1 MRTKETIILLFV
13 LAATMLTGCRL
24 VDEPIGIEVTRRRQP
39 QPAPPPAVAD
49 ESIERRFTETET
61 ESTDAVQS
69 ALMWSQRYED
79 LLAKTENL
87 RETKNTLSV
96 ENTDLTYKLT
106 ELKAELDQTKAEL
119 AQAND
124 FLHEMQM
131 ELTKWKSDV
140 LGFRDEMRKAQ
151 AAQLEALQRVLRI
164 LGAEFVESTE
174 PETQPDQGTD

>member
-13 LAATMLTGCRL
+13 ITTILTGCKL

-39 QPAPPPAVAD
+39 QMTPSPAATD
-49 ESIERRFTETET
+49 ESVERRFTETET

-69 ALMWSQRYED
+69 ALMWSQRYDE
-79 LLAKTENL
+79 LLTNTEKL

-96 ENTDLTYKLT
+96 ENADLRYKLAEMKT
-106 ELKAELDQTKAEL
+106 ELDQTKAEL

-151 AAQLEALQRVLRI
+151 AAQLEALQRVLRV

-174 PETQPDQGTD
+174 PQTQPDQGTE

>member
-1 MRTKETIILLFV
+1 MIILFFV
-13 LAATMLTGCRL
+13 MAAMLTGCKL

-39 QPAPPPAVAD
+39 QMAPGPAATD
-49 ESIERRFTETET
+49 ESVERRFTETET

-69 ALMWSQRYED
+69 ALMWSQRYDE
-79 LLAKTENL
+79 LLTHTEKL

-96 ENTDLTYKLT
+96 ENSDLTYKLAETKT
-106 ELKAELDQTKAEL
+106 ELDRTKAEL

-151 AAQLEALQRVLRI
+151 TAQLEALQRVLRV
-164 LGAEFVESTE
+164 LGAELVESTE
-174 PETQPDQGTD
+174 PETPSDQGTE

>member
-1 MRTKETIILLFV
+1 MRTKKTIILLFV
-13 LAATMLTGCRL
+13 LATMLTGCRL
-24 VDEPIGIEVTRRRQP
+24 VDEPIGIEVTRRRQS
-39 QPAPPPAVAD
+39 QMAPAPAVTD
-49 ESIERRFTETET
+49 ESVERRFTETEA

-79 LLAKTENL
+79 LLANTEKL

-96 ENTDLTYKLT
+96 ENRDLTYKLT
-106 ELKAELDQTKAEL
+106 ETQAELDRTKAEL

-140 LGFRDEMRKAQ
+140 LGFRDEMRKAE
-151 AAQLEALQRVLRI
+151 AAQLEALQKVLRI

>member
-39 QPAPPPAVAD
+39 QPAPPPAVAN

-79 LLAKTENL
+79 LLAKTEKL

-96 ENTDLTYKLT
+96 ENIDLTYKLT
-106 ELKAELDQTKAEL
+106 ETKAELDRTKAEL
-119 AQAND
+119 AEANN

-151 AAQLEALQRVLRI
+151 ATQLEALQRVLRI
-164 LGAEFVESTE
+164 LGAEFVEPTE

>member
-13 LAATMLTGCRL
+13 LATMLTGCRL

-39 QPAPPPAVAD
+39 QMAPPPAAAD

-79 LLAKTENL
+79 LLANTEKL
-87 RETKNTLSV
+87 REAKNTLSV
-96 ENTDLTYKLT
+96 ENSDLTYKLT
-106 ELKAELDQTKAEL
+106 ETQAELDRTKAEL
-119 AQAND
+119 AQANN

-151 AAQLEALQRVLRI
+151 AAQLEALHRVLRI
-164 LGAEFVESTE
+164 LGAESVELTE
-174 PETQPDQGTD
+174 PKTQPDQGTD

>member
-1 MRTKETIILLFV
+1 
-13 LAATMLTGCRL
+13 
-24 VDEPIGIEVTRRRQP
+24 
-39 QPAPPPAVAD
+39 
-49 ESIERRFTETET
+49 
-61 ESTDAVQS
+61 
-69 ALMWSQRYED
+69 MWSQRYED
-79 LLAKTENL
+79 LLANTEKL

-106 ELKAELDQTKAEL
+106 ETKAELDRTKAEL
-119 AQAND
+119 AEANN

-140 LGFRDEMRKAQ
+140 LGFRDEMRSAQ

>member
-13 LAATMLTGCRL
+13 LATMLTGCRL

-39 QPAPPPAVAD
+39 QIAPAPAVAD

-79 LLAKTENL
+79 LLANTEKL
-87 RETKNTLSV
+87 REAKNSLSV
-96 ENTDLTYKLT
+96 KNTDLTYKLT
-106 ELKAELDQTKAEL
+106 ETQAELDRTKAEL
-119 AQAND
+119 AEANN

-140 LGFRDEMRKAQ
+140 LGFRDEMRNAQ

-174 PETQPDQGTD
+174 PETQPDQGTE

>member
-13 LAATMLTGCRL
+13 LATMLTGCRL

-39 QPAPPPAVAD
+39 QIAPAPAVAD

-79 LLAKTENL
+79 LLANTEKL
-87 RETKNTLSV
+87 REAKNTLSV

-106 ELKAELDQTKAEL
+106 ETQAELDRTKAEL
-119 AQAND
+119 AEANN

-140 LGFRDEMRKAQ
+140 LGFRDEMRNAQ

-174 PETQPDQGTD
+174 PETQPDQGTE